1 MLEKLTQNIGNI
13 FSKIGGGKKLTENN
27 ISDAIRQIRLALIE
41 ADVNILAI
49 KKFINNVKEKSIGEK
64 VIKEVATGD
73 MFIKLLHDSLVEFL
87 GGEYSNE
94 IQLREP
100 TQTSHILFSGL
111 QGAGKTTTLAKL
123 ANILKKKREILTVS
137 LDIYRPAAA
146 KQLKV
151 LSEQVGV
158 SYFDRGEEKDIPT
171 IIKNTQQFAKDN
183 FKNCIL
189 FDTAGRT
196 QVDEDMLAELKD
208 IYKILSPSENI
219 FVCDSMIGQTA
230 LDVAEKF
237 KSHVQLDSLI
247 FTKFD
252 SDTRGGAVLSVK
264 QVLDVPIKYI
274 GTGEKID
281 GIDEFVPSRIAD
293 RILGMGDIVG
303 LVNKAKEAV
312 DEKESQKLLD
322 KIKNNELD
330 LNDFL
335 QQLNQMKKLGSMKSI
350 MGMIPGLAGKVK
362 DTDVQEEELTKI
374 KIMIQSMTK
383 QERKNVYLLNNNSRK
398 VRIAKGS
405 GKTILDLNKVLKKFQ
420 EFKNMMR
427 KMNNPTA
434 MKKMMRQMG
443 MDNMDQDQTDK
454 LSQLLEKTK

>member
-1 MLEKLTQNIGNI
+1 MLEKLTQNISNI
-13 FSKIGGGKKLTENN
+13 FGKISGKKITESN
-27 ISDAIRQIRLALIE
+27 IKDAIRQIRLALIE

-49 KKFINNVKEKSIGEK
+49 KKFISNVKEKSIGEK
-64 VIKEVATGD
+64 VIKEVSTGN
-73 MFIKLLHDSLVEFL
+73 MFIKILHDSLVDFL
-87 GGEYSNE
+87 GGKYSNE
-94 IQLREP
+94 IQLKEP
-100 TQTSHILFSGL
+100 TRTSHILFSGL
-111 QGAGKTTTLAKL
+111 QGAGKTTTLAKI
-123 ANILKKKREILTVS
+123 AKILKQKREILTVS

-146 KQLKV
+146 KQLEV
-151 LSEQVGV
+151 LSEQIGV
-158 SYFDRGEEKDIPT
+158 TYFERGAEKNIST
-171 IIKNTQQFAKDN
+171 IIKNSRQFAKEN

-196 QVDEDMLAELKD
+196 QVDEEMLKELKN
-208 IYKILSPSENI
+208 IYKEISPDENI

-237 KSHVQLDSLI
+237 KSQVSLDSLI

-274 GTGEKID
+274 GIGEKID
-281 GIDEFVPSRIAD
+281 EIDEFIPNRITD

-312 DEKESQKLLD
+312 DEKESKKLID

-335 QQLNQMKKLGSMKSI
+335 QQLNQMKKLGNMKSI
-350 MGMIPGLAGKVK
+350 MGMIPGLSGKIN
-362 DTDVQEEELTKI
+362 DTSVQEKEMAKI
-374 KIMIQSMTK
+374 KVIIQSMTK
-383 QERKNVYLLNNNSRK
+383 KERKNTYLLNNNSRK

-405 GKTILDLNKVLKKFQ
+405 GKTILDINKVLKKFQ
-420 EFKNMMR
+420 DFKNMLR
-427 KMNNPTA
+427 KMNNPKA
-434 MKKMMRQMG
+434 MKKIMSQMG
-443 MDNMDQDQTDK
+443 MDNLNQEQNDK
-454 LSQLLEKTK
+454 LSQLMENNS